1 MNILVTAGAT
11 REPIDGVRFISNF
24 STGKT
29 GARLSDELIQQG
41 NRIVY
46 VCGADSEIPHRSC
59 EIMRFGSFFE
69 LDVILRSLLQQRSFD
84 CVIHL
89 AAVSDFSVEAIEI
102 EGHRFAAGIIRKIDS
117 EGRVILHLKPNF
129 KIVERLKS
137 YAASRKMAVIAFK
150 LTNIPIEIGDGG
162 DSSSGES
169 RETLQMKAI
178 TKLLGG
184 ANVDYV
190 VHNDFADIQ
199 SGSQHFGIYGPHHK
213 IRDCDTPES
222 LARELVNEVKKSA

>member
-41 NRIVY
+41 NHVVY
-46 VCGADSEIPHRSC
+46 VCGADSEIPQRSC
-59 EIMRFGSFFE
+59 EVMRFGSSFE
-69 LDVILRSLLQQRSFD
+69 LDTILRNLLQQRNFD

-89 AAVSDFSVEAIEI
+89 AAVADFSVEAIEI

-129 KIVERLKS
+129 KIVEKLKG
-137 YAASRKMAVIAFK
+137 YVASRKIAVIAFK
-150 LTNIPIEIGDGG
+150 LTNIPIEAGDG

-169 RETLQMKAI
+169 REALQMKAI
-178 TKLLGG
+178 TKLLSG
-184 ANVDYV
+184 AKVDYV

-199 SGSQHFGIYGPHHK
+199 AGSQHFGIYGQRQK
-213 IRDCDTPES
+213 IKDCDTPES
-222 LARELVNEVKKSA
+222 LARELMNELKKSA